1 MQYNELGRSGIKV
14 SRICLGTMT
23 WGEQNTQAQA
33 HEQLDYALSQGVNF
47 IDTAEMYPVPP
58 NQETYTTTE
67 QYIGAWIQA
76 RGRRDDIVLAS
87 KIAGPT
93 GNNNLDGYIRGGNN
107 NFSRAQIIEACHAS
121 LKRLH
126 TDYLDLYQLHW
137 PERQTNFFG
146 KLGMNEISANEH
158 YTPFDE
164 ILDAMGELVQQ
175 GKIRAYGLSNETPWG
190 TLRHLNAHEARPGSP
205 RIASVQNPYNL
216 LNRSYEV
223 GMAEI
228 SLRENVSLLAYSPLA
243 FGVLSGKYRHGQKPE
258 GARLTLFERFQRYS
272 KPKAAEAVERYAA
285 IAEAAGLSLATL
297 SLAFVNQRAFVAAN
311 IIGAT
316 TMAQLRENIA
326 SADVVLGED
335 ILAAIDAVHAE
346 ISNPCP

>member
-1 MQYNELGRSGIKV
+1 VK
-14 SRICLGTMT
+14 
-23 WGEQNTQAQA
+23 
-33 HEQLDYALSQGVNF
+33 
-47 IDTAEMYPVPP
+47 
-58 NQETYTTTE
+58 
-67 QYIGAWIQA
+67 
-76 RGRRDDIVLAS
+76 
-87 KIAGPT
+87 
-93 GNNNLDGYIRGGNN
+93 
-107 NFSRAQIIEACHAS
+107 
-121 LKRLH
+121 
-126 TDYLDLYQLHW
+126 
-137 PERQTNFFG
+137 
-146 KLGMNEISANEH
+146 
-158 YTPFDE
+158 
-164 ILDAMGELVQQ
+164 Q

-190 TLRHLNAHEARPGSP
+190 TLNYLQLADSQAEKP
-205 RIASVQNPYNL
+205 RSASVQNPYNL

-326 SADVVLGED
+326 SADVVLGQD

>member
-1 MQYNELGRSGIKV
+1 M
-14 SRICLGTMT
+14 
-23 WGEQNTQAQA
+23 
-33 HEQLDYALSQGVNF
+33 
-47 IDTAEMYPVPP
+47 
-58 NQETYTTTE
+58 
-67 QYIGAWIQA
+67 
-76 RGRRDDIVLAS
+76 LAS

-228 SLRENVSLLAYSPLA
+228 SLRENVPLLAYSPLA

-316 TMAQLRENIA
+316 TMAQLNDNLASVDFSLTAEEMARLDEV
-326 SADVVLGED
+326 SADKTAYPYWMISRNNATRVPTGEPVKMGGVV
-335 ILAAIDAVHAE
+335 
-346 ISNPCP
+346 PPPQKT

>member
-1 MQYNELGRSGIKV
+1 M
-14 SRICLGTMT
+14 
-23 WGEQNTQAQA
+23 
-33 HEQLDYALSQGVNF
+33 
-47 IDTAEMYPVPP
+47 
-58 NQETYTTTE
+58 
-67 QYIGAWIQA
+67 
-76 RGRRDDIVLAS
+76 LAS

-164 ILDAMGELVQQ
+164 ILDAMSELVQQ

-228 SLRENVSLLAYSPLA
+228 SLRENVPLLAYSPLA

>member
-1 MQYNELGRSGIKV
+1 
-14 SRICLGTMT
+14 
-23 WGEQNTQAQA
+23 
-33 HEQLDYALSQGVNF
+33 
-47 IDTAEMYPVPP
+47 
-58 NQETYTTTE
+58 
-67 QYIGAWIQA
+67 
-76 RGRRDDIVLAS
+76 VLAS

-107 NFSRAQIIEACHAS
+107 NFSRTQIIEACHAS

-146 KLGMNEISANEH
+146 KLGVNEISANEH

-164 ILDAMGELVQQ
+164 ILDAMGELVRQ

-205 RIASVQNPYNL
+205 RAASVQNPYNL

-228 SLRENVSLLAYSPLA
+228 SLRENVPLLAYSPLA
-243 FGVLSGKYRHGQKPE
+243 FGVLTGKYRHSQKPE

-285 IAEAAGLSLATL
+285 IAQAAGLSLATL

-335 ILAAIDAVHAE
+335 TLAAIDAVHAE